1 MSALLPHGRSTP
13 PQEPDN
19 SGDDPPRPPG
29 PSEQRGSGSPRTHFP
44 SSKLRP
50 RRGRGRGGRP
60 RRSRAVGLDAA
71 GPGPGPGP
79 GRGGTGRRAGAA
91 RGSGRGRGGTSYSSS
106 EAMVGGGVA
115 GGREGQGRG
124 EAPPPPGGRH
134 FVSVGSLL
142 GLRFLLPLP
151 APGAQHGRASH
162 THCQCGPAA
171 AAAGLCAGA
180 AAQRALRAPRSLP
193 GGPARARAHRA
204 PPRGRAGLG
213 RARRRCTAA
222 RLAPWLPLSGIVQK
236 ASYLRPKNLPRL
248 LSMPSA
254 AARARRS
261 RAPALRVFGPPARE
275 GRGGRRGG
283 AGEGSS
289 GLRSGPR
296 RAGCRRERAGRK
308 GRSQGAVGVA
318 QARRGRGR
326 GERWAGP
333 RLVQVPSQGSDP
345 AAAPSARPPR
355 RGTGTQAERVWGP
368 RRSRRWRWC
377 TLGQAL
383 AGPKL
388 GRRQWGRTVRVWNPP
403 PRRPRPC
410 RQMRGLPQ
418 SAEFPPP
425 CTRHGHPSRAR
436 PTRRGRAAWPGGT
449 PRPNTCP
456 PPPRQPP
463 RPGTRTTRPAVW
475 PGALRARSLGGSQGV
490 GARRSRGRREGAA
503 ASTLPAASPTQASLF
518 LLERPPPRKGSC
530 EEGPESGLWGGLG
543 SNGTKLSMGGTAWS
557 TKTTGPRGQN
567 SDGLTLPTLH
577 RRDGQSGD
585 GPYGRLP
592 GTPAGRLDVPP
603 SVRNEE
609 GVSWPDSPK
618 RSATSNCPPE
628 LLHGTLHKRSFT
640 FSPTSCTW
648 KAPLAPTFPPKGSL
662 LPLASPVLYLAL
674 VPNRPPTH
682 QAPPTTLRLKI
693 QFNWAPNTQFNKHR
707 AFHRPR

>member
-1 MSALLPHGRSTP
+1 MSALLPHGRS
-13 PQEPDN
+13 
-19 SGDDPPRPPG
+19 PPRSPTTPGRPPPPAG
-29 PSEQRGSGSPRTHFP
+29 PLRAAWLGLPSHTFP
-44 SSKLRP
+44 VQQTAAAEGEGA
-50 RRGRGRGGRP
+50 RRAPAAEPGRRAGRGR
-60 RRSRAVGLDAA
+60 A
-71 GPGPGPGP
+71 GAGE
-79 GRGGTGRRAGAA
+79 GRRGVGAA

-134 FVSVGSLL
+134 FVSVGSLR

-222 RLAPWLPLSGIVQK
+222 RLAPWLPLSGVVQK

-283 AGEGSS
+283 AAEGSS

-296 RAGCRRERAGRK
+296 RAGCRREQAGRK
-308 GRSQGAVGVA
+308 GRSQRAVGGA
-318 QARRGRGR
+318 EARRGRGR

-333 RLVQVPSQGSDP
+333 RLLQVPSRGVGPGCGAVRLP
-345 AAAPSARPPR
+345 ASTWVPGPGLGGTEGLEG
-355 RGTGTQAERVWGP
+355 RGDGGGAH
-368 RRSRRWRWC
+368 
-377 TLGQAL
+377 
-383 AGPKL
+383 
-388 GRRQWGRTVRVWNPP
+388 WGRHW
-403 PRRPRPC
+403 
-410 RQMRGLPQ
+410 
-418 SAEFPPP
+418 
-425 CTRHGHPSRAR
+425 
-436 PTRRGRAAWPGGT
+436 
-449 PRPNTCP
+449 
-456 PPPRQPP
+456 
-463 RPGTRTTRPAVW
+463 
-475 PGALRARSLGGSQGV
+475 RARSWAGGRGSELPASGAHCPDGRGRVAKCSASHRAQSSLLRAPNADARPGPGRPAKGGRRGQVEPPALTRARLPLGSRQDPEPEPEAPPCGPERSGHASWAAGRGWEPGA

-503 ASTLPAASPTQASLF
+503 ASTLPAASPTPGLPVPLGAST
-518 LLERPPPRKGSC
+518 SS
-530 EEGPESGLWGGLG
+530 EGELGGGARIWALRGLG
-543 SNGTKLSMGGTAWS
+543 SNGTKLSMGGTAWT

-567 SDGLTLPTLH
+567 SYGLTLPTLL

-585 GPYGRLP
+585 GPP
-592 GTPAGRLDVPP
+592 G
-603 SVRNEE
+603 
-609 GVSWPDSPK
+609 
-618 RSATSNCPPE
+618 
-628 LLHGTLHKRSFT
+628 
-640 FSPTSCTW
+640 
-648 KAPLAPTFPPKGSL
+648 
-662 LPLASPVLYLAL
+662 
-674 VPNRPPTH
+674 
-682 QAPPTTLRLKI
+682 
-693 QFNWAPNTQFNKHR
+693 
-707 AFHRPR
+707 